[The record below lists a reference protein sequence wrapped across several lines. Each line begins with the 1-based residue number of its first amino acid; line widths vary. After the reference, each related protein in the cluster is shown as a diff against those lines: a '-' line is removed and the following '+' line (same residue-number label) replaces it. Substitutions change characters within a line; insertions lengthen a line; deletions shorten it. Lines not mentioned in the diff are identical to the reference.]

1 MDKSNLVEV
10 IVTLPYNEQ
19 HMNELRE
26 ISPRLRFNFNVVRK
40 AEEIP
45 ADLWARC
52 EVLYTD
58 KILPPPEQ
66 VPNLRWLQCHYA
78 GIESLFEMPLFQ
90 KKDLMITT
98 LSGVA
103 APQMAEFAL
112 TMILALGHRL
122 PEMAQAQAKADWP
135 KDRWDRF
142 MPVELRRSTVGIVG
156 YGSIGREVARLVRA
170 VGATVLATKRD
181 VMHPEDSD
189 YTIPGQGDPGGD
201 LFHRLYPPQALRS
214 MLKECDFVVVA
225 LPLTEETRGIIGAA
239 ELAAMKPS
247 AYLIHLARGLVIDP
261 AALLVTL
268 QERKIAGAA
277 LDAFVEEPL
286 PASSP
291 LWRLNNVLVT
301 PHVAGV
307 STYYNERA
315 IQLFS
320 ENLRH
325 YLSGAPLF
333 NRYDPQRGY

>member
-10 IVTLPYNEQ
+10 LVTLPYSEQ

-26 ISPRLRFNFNVVRK
+26 ISPRLRLNFQIVRK
-40 AEEIP
+40 PEEISSE
-45 ADLWARC
+45 LWARC

-58 KILPPPEQ
+58 KILPLPEQ
-66 VPNLRWLQCHYA
+66 APNLRWLQCHYA
-78 GIESLFEMPLFQ
+78 GVESLFDMPLFQ

-112 TMILALGHRL
+112 SMLLALGHRL
-122 PEMAQAQAKADWP
+122 PRWPRPRSKADWP
-135 KDRWDRF
+135 RDRWDRF

-156 YGSIGREVARLVRA
+156 YGSVGREVARLVRA

-181 VMHPEDSD
+181 VMHPEDHD
-189 YTIPGQGDPGGD
+189 YSIPGLGDPGGD

-214 MLKECDFVVVA
+214 MLKECDFVVVT
-225 LPLTEETRGIIGAA
+225 LPLTPETRNLIGAG

-247 AYLIHLARGLVIDP
+247 AYLIQLARGLVVDP
-261 AALLVTL
+261 AALLATL
-268 QERKIAGAA
+268 QERRIAGAA

-307 STYYNERA
+307 SPYYNERA
-315 IQLFS
+315 IQMFS

-325 YLSGAPLF
+325 YLSGAPLL
-333 NRYDPQRGY
+333 NRYDPQGGY